1 MRGPSTFEDL
11 AAVIAVCLGTARVD
25 GDFAEEEFKAILD
38 GLRAQYNFEGRDD
51 LLAQYVKY
59 ANEMDLKDAIH
70 RIQNFD
76 GDEKQFT
83 SDMLFMTIASDGK
96 LDPEEEEVYKNM
108 VDICGLPLFTG
119 ADKL

>member
-11 AAVIAVCLGTARVD
+11 AAVIAVCLATARED
-25 GDFAEEEFKAILD
+25 GNFEQIEFKAILD

-51 LLAQYVKY
+51 LLADYIKFADQMSLQEAV
-59 ANEMDLKDAIH
+59 N
-70 RIQNFD
+70 RIKQFD
-76 GDEKQFT
+76 SDEKQFT

-96 LDPEEEEVYKNM
+96 LAPAEEEIYKGMIEV
-108 VDICGLPLFTG
+108 CGLPLFTG

>member
-11 AAVIAVCLGTARVD
+11 AAVIAVCLGTARAD
-25 GDFAEEEFKAILD
+25 GNFEEIEFKTILE

-51 LLAQYVKY
+51 LLADYVKY
-59 ANEMDLKDAIH
+59 ANDMDLHDAIR

-76 GDEKQFT
+76 AEEKQFA
-83 SDMLFMTIASDGK
+83 SDMLFITIASDGK
-96 LDPEEEEVYKNM
+96 LSPEEEDVYKNM
-108 VDICGLPLFTG
+108 IDVCGLPLFTG

>member
-25 GDFAEEEFKAILD
+25 GEFAEEEFKAILD

-51 LLAQYVKY
+51 LLADYIKY
-59 ANEMDLKDAIH
+59 ADQMNLEDAIH
-70 RIQNFD
+70 RIRNFD
-76 GDEKQFT
+76 RDEKQFT

-96 LDPEEEEVYKNM
+96 LDPNEEEVYKNM
-108 VDICGLPLFTG
+108 IEVCDLPLFTG
-119 ADKL
+119 ADQL

>member
-51 LLAQYVKY
+51 LLAEYIKS
-59 ANEMDLKDAIH
+59 ANEMDLEVAIR

-76 GDEKQFT
+76 SDEKQFT

-96 LDPEEEEVYKNM
+96 LDPQEEEVYKNM
-108 VDICGLPLFTG
+108 IEVCDLPLFTG
-119 ADKL
+119 ADQL

>member
-11 AAVIAVCLGTARVD
+11 AAVIAVCLGTARAD
-25 GDFAEEEFKAILD
+25 GNFEEIEFKTILE

-51 LLAQYVKY
+51 LLADYVKY
-59 ANEMDLKDAIH
+59 ANDMDLHDAIR

-76 GDEKQFT
+76 PEEKQFA
-83 SDMLFMTIASDGK
+83 SDMLFITIASDGK
-96 LDPEEEEVYKNM
+96 LSPEEEDVYKNM
-108 VDICGLPLFTG
+108 IDVCGLPLFTG

>member
-25 GDFAEEEFKAILD
+25 GEFAEEEFKAILD

-51 LLAQYVKY
+51 LLADYIKY
-59 ANEMDLKDAIH
+59 ADQMNLEDAIH
-70 RIQNFD
+70 RIRNFD
-76 GDEKQFT
+76 SDEKQFT

-96 LDPEEEEVYKNM
+96 LDPNEEEVYKNM
-108 VDICGLPLFTG
+108 IEVCDLPLFTG
-119 ADKL
+119 ADQL